1 MSLPLLLTFNV
12 IHGKPLHGTF
22 YDFLLDWWLLSI
34 YAVPVLILLGLII
47 TVWTLVTSQRSN
59 GFSLRW
65 NLLGIFVGVL
75 ATLVEIIFIK
85 MLPKLP

>member
-12 IHGKPLHGTF
+12 IYGKPLHGTF

-47 TVWTLVTSQRSN
+47 TVWTLVTSHRSN

-85 MLPKLP
+85 MLPKLA